1 MLAPTHTTIHSKYL
15 DTHTHTHTH
24 THTCRLLDTLGSG
37 QFGMVHKGTWVRKLG
52 EKKREVSTEVAVKT
66 MRDGATEED
75 TIKFLQEAAIMG
87 QFKQP
92 NILRIQGIIMEGD
105 SVSLG

>member
-1 MLAPTHTTIHSKYL
+1 
-15 DTHTHTHTH
+15 
-24 THTCRLLDTLGSG
+24 
-37 QFGMVHKGTWVRKLG
+37 MVHKGAWVREVG

-66 MRDGATEED
+66 MRDGASEED

-87 QFKQP
+87 QFRQP